1 MASKAEA
8 DGGYALI
15 FRRIL
20 ENRTFRDHGEAMAFA
35 YLILRAAWRP
45 TKVRYKERMIVLQ
58 RGQLA
63 MSVRDLAAALG
74 RDRNWADRFL
84 KRLAD
89 QDMIETASETGVN
102 VISVCNYDTFQS
114 KYISPETGV
123 EQQPRQDR
131 DRTETQNKEE
141 KELKKETTPYSPP
154 SKKRATAWEGGDKL
168 PVEWLRWAQS
178 DRGWTS
184 RQVLDEAQ
192 RFIDS
197 ALAKGRTYIDWQAAW
212 RQWCRSSF
220 QKTVGAKQQPLSL

>member
-1 MASKAEA
+1 MSKAEA

-20 ENRTFRDHGEAMAFA
+20 DNEVFRDHGEAMAFA

-45 TKVRYKERMIVLQ
+45 TRVRYKERMIVLE

-74 RDRNWADRFL
+74 RERNWADRFL

-89 QDMIETASETGVN
+89 RDMIETASETGVN
-102 VISVCNYDTFQS
+102 VVSICNYDAFQS
-114 KYISPETGV
+114 QHISPETGR
-123 EQQPRQDR
+123 EQQPRQHR
-131 DRTETQNKEE
+131 DSAETQNKEE
-141 KELKKETTPYSPP
+141 KQVKKERTPYSPP
-154 SKKRATAWEGGDKL
+154 SQKRATQWPSDQQV
-168 PVEWLRWAQS
+168 PIEWLKWAMQ
-178 DRGWTS
+178 DRGWTG
-184 RQVLDEAQ
+184 QQAKTEAQ
-192 RFIDS
+192 RFVDS

-220 QKTVGAKQQPLSL
+220 QKTVGAAQQPLSL